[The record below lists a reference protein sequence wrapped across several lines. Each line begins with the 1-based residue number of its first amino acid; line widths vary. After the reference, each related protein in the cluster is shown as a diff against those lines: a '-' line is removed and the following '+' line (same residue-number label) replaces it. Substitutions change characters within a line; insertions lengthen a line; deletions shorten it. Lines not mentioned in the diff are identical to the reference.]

1 MYSKELPD
9 IKANI
14 LLVEDDE
21 SDAFA
26 VKSVLESKYTVH
38 LAVDSAEALRQM
50 YLHPIDVIMLDINL
64 GDKSLSGFQLI
75 DYIRM
80 LGKFDK
86 VKIIAMTGKS
96 LSTME
101 ENTSFVKF
109 DSYLYKPITK
119 EGIVKAI
126 EDALLLRTGEPDP
139 DNDDIDRNLKKI

>member
-1 MYSKELPD
+1 MYSKDLPD

-21 SDAFA
+21 TDAFA
-26 VKSVLESKYTVH
+26 VCSILESKYTIH

-64 GDKSLSGFQLI
+64 GDQSLSGFQLI

-86 VKIIAMTGKS
+86 VKIIAMTGKA
-96 LSTME
+96 LSTMK
-101 ENTSFVKF
+101 ENSSFTKF
-109 DSYLYKPITK
+109 DAYLYKPITK
-119 EGIVKAI
+119 EGIIMAI
-126 EDALLLRTGEPDP
+126 EEALLLRTGEPEP
-139 DNDDIDRNLKKI
+139 DQDDINRNLRKL

>member
-1 MYSKELPD
+1 MYSKDLPD

-21 SDAFA
+21 ADSFA
-26 VKSVLESKYTVH
+26 VCSILEHKYTVH
-38 LAVDSAEALRQM
+38 RAVDSAEALRLL
-50 YLHPIDVIMLDINL
+50 YLHAIDVIMLDINL

-96 LSTME
+96 IENME
-101 ENTSFVKF
+101 ANASFIKF

-119 EGIVKAI
+119 AGIIKSI
-126 EDALLLRTGEPDP
+126 EEALLLRTGEPDE
-139 DNDDIDRNLKKI
+139 NHEDIDRNP

>member
-1 MYSKELPD
+1 MYSKDLPD
-9 IKANI
+9 IKANV
-14 LLVEDDE
+14 LLVEDNEAD
-21 SDAFA
+21 SFA
-26 VKSVLESKYTVH
+26 VCSIIQHKFTVYR
-38 LAVDSAEALRQM
+38 AADSAQALRIL

-96 LSTME
+96 LENME
-101 ENTSFVKF
+101 ENTSFKKF

-119 EGIVKAI
+119 IGIIKAI
-126 EDALLLRTGEPDP
+126 EEALLLRTGEPNA
-139 DNDDIDRNLKKI
+139 DNEDVDRNL

>member
-1 MYSKELPD
+1 MYSKDLPD

-21 SDAFA
+21 TDAFA
-26 VKSVLESKYTVH
+26 VKSVLEHKYSVF
-38 LAVDSAEALRQM
+38 LAVDSAEALRQL

-75 DYIRM
+75 DYVRM

-86 VKIIAMTGKS
+86 VKIIAMTGRS
-96 LSTME
+96 LATMQ
-101 ENTSFVKF
+101 ENSSFVKF

-119 EGIVKAI
+119 EGIIKAI
-126 EDALLLRTGEPDP
+126 EDALLLRTGEPDKK
-139 DNDDIDRNLKKI
+139 DENIDRSL